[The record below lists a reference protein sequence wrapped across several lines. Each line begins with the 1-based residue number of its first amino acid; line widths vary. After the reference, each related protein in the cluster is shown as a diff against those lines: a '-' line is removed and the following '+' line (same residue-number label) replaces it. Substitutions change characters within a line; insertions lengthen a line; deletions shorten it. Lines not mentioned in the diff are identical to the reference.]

1 VERGTRKRGKEDT
14 AESRVFGPIRDGGKR
29 AFRIAM
35 TIALLL
41 HLPFVPLRI
50 FDWLNLLLNRPKVEL
65 SDMDGDIVVPIDLEL
80 DPSTGAPPPPP
91 PANDPPAADAVPTAT
106 ASAAKPPPRK
116 DPGDAGVD
124 AAPNDAGEDADTP
137 DAGTADGGD
146 LDGGLAEK
154 EAGAEPLA
162 EDGGG
167 ADAGADAEAP
177 MAQVEDAGADAAP
190 VASATP
196 DAGPAQPTLADP
208 IAAAG
213 GAGGTAS
220 KTPNVS
226 VLINSDR
233 IRQHELGPWFA
244 TVLKTIPQW
253 KSFFEDTEIDP
264 IKDLDHMLIAG
275 PQFRD
280 SRKVTATMDYNV
292 SDAKIR
298 EAIEIIL
305 KRSKPNGKW
314 LEGTPMPAAQ
324 AKADNGERIFAMI
337 KAKRLLV
344 VIPAEAKDQLA
355 GLAKTKGFSK
365 SSQVGILLSMVT
377 PSRAFKGL
385 PFEVPS
391 SLKWLRLAV
400 IPRADGGADV
410 QLESE
415 DASPED
421 ARTHAKELTEG
432 LESFLAPFRGAAEIL
447 VGKIDTP
454 EFSADGARI
463 KASITVTKKQ
473 LRYVLS
479 AAQDA
484 MEKQQ
489 RAAGGGGRK

>member
-1 VERGTRKRGKEDT
+1 MERGTRPRGKKDT
-14 AESRVFGPIRDGGKR
+14 AESRVFPGTRDAGKR

-35 TIALLL
+35 AIAILL

-65 SDMDGDIVVPIDLEL
+65 SDMDGEIVVPIDLEL
-80 DPSTGAPPPPP
+80 DPNEGAPPPPP
-91 PANDPPAADAVPTAT
+91 PPTEPATPDAVPTAT

-124 AAPNDAGEDADTP
+124 ASPVDAGEDADTP
-137 DAGTADGGD
+137 DAEGGDGGD
-146 LDGGLAEK
+146 LDAGVAEVGEK
-154 EAGAEPLA
+154 DAGAEALA
-162 EDGGG
+162 EDAGTG
-167 ADAGADAEAP
+167 ADAGADAESP
-177 MAQVEDAGADAAP
+177 MAAIEDAGADAAP
-190 VASATP
+190 VAAAEP
-196 DAGPAQPTLADP
+196 DAGPRSPTLADP

-233 IRQHELGPWFA
+233 IRQHELGTWFG
-244 TVLKTIPQW
+244 TVLMTIPQW

-264 IKDLDHMLIAG
+264 IRDLDHMLIAG

-298 EAIEIIL
+298 EAIDIIL
-305 KRSKPNGKW
+305 KRSSPNGKW
-314 LEGTPMPAAQ
+314 LPDTPIPAAQ
-324 AKADNGERIFAMI
+324 AKADNGERIFAMV
-337 KAKRLLV
+337 KGKRLLV
-344 VIPAEAKDQLA
+344 VIPAEAKDQL
-355 GLAKTKGFSK
+355 GGVAKTKGFSK

-391 SLKWLRLAV
+391 SLKWLRVGV
-400 IPRADGGADV
+400 IPRGDGGADV
-410 QLESE
+410 QLETE

-421 ARTHAKELTEG
+421 ARTHARELTQD
-432 LESFLAPFRGAAEIL
+432 LERFLAPFRGPAEIL

-489 RAAGGGGRK
+489 RQRK